1 MCGRLQFCRGKFG
14 FILICGM
21 RSCVRP
27 VAAGVIA
34 AGLDEVR
41 FPGSNQ
47 SIGLVVLTTPCHPC
61 DLSHI
66 IGSLFADFFRRNE
79 RRSDRPRGV
88 CFRGKHQSLARAEGL
103 PHYAMRVETGHTS
116 LLQVG

>member
-1 MCGRLQFCRGKFG
+1 MCGRLQFCKGKFG

-47 SIGLVVLTTPCHPC
+47 SIGLVVLTAPRSAPVTVPGR
-61 DLSHI
+61 SSSI
-66 IGSLFADFFRRNE
+66 TFALT
-79 RRSDRPRGV
+79 V
-88 CFRGKHQSLARAEGL
+88 
-103 PHYAMRVETGHTS
+103 
-116 LLQVG
+116 